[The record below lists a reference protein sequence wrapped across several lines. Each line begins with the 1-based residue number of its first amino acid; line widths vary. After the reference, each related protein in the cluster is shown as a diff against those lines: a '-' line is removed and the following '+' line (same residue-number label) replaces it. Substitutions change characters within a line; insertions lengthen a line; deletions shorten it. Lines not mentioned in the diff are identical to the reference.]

1 VKKQPGGFMVDLKIA
16 HIINPLIVDESSDLY
31 VAQPIT
37 FETMKRA
44 KESAKNK
51 VDVELFAAFFP
62 EDEGIVPG
70 YLKKTKPLEKSIL
83 DIKKFDHK
91 KKLPLIKDILD
102 RLYEKSTAD
111 YFIYTNV
118 DIALKPGF
126 YLFVRK
132 MIHRG
137 YDGFV
142 INRRTISKHYSR
154 IDQIPK
160 MAAEKGEKH
169 PGYDCFI
176 FRRAVY
182 PEYILGS
189 ACIGANWIGKVII
202 SNVITFANQFRLFEN
217 EHVTFHIGDNRSW
230 ENNKLNDYHQYNE
243 IELNKVLN
251 HLMRYENAQKN
262 KLVNEIYNTHFK
274 NWNKIVIPG
283 NAISLNSPVF
293 NLPTKPRNIYHSN
306 FRNSGSWEKYEKQLI
321 RQDPIFIVGHARSGT
336 TLVQSLIATQ
346 SNIYSFPE
354 TNFFWNVRPKLKV
367 ERDRVREYSLD
378 DVLSTLR
385 SRSPLSKNAEHHIRL
400 LAQQDILSPKM
411 LFEIIV
417 IDNLLNQVD
426 YKKLKEVRWMEKT
439 PNHEFYLDVISRFYP
454 QAKIVYVIRNPEKTI
469 LSRRTYFNEENFPV
483 KIHVEMWLD
492 SVNAIEKFKKIKPA
506 SVLIVRLEDIIR
518 NTSAWMA
525 KICKFLDIS
534 FDKEKLKLHKE
545 IAKKFILPWEYWKS
559 DVCKNISSA
568 MALRKG
574 EKLTTIEHAKLIS
587 MTRHKL
593 RKYNYLKNIPVMDI
607 ALLHLIKIKR
617 RIIKYTRKIVPN
629 YKA

>member
-1 VKKQPGGFMVDLKIA
+1 VKKQPGGFMVNLKIA

-51 VDVELFAAFFP
+51 VDVELFVAFYP
-62 EDEGIVPG
+62 EDKGIVPD
-70 YLKKTKPLEKSIL
+70 YFKKTKPLDQSIL
-83 DIKKFDHK
+83 DIGKFDHK

-102 RLYEKSTAD
+102 RLYERSTAD

-118 DIALKPGF
+118 DIALNPGF
-126 YLFVRK
+126 YLFVRE

-142 INRRTISKHYSR
+142 INRRTISKHYNR
-154 IDQIPK
+154 IDQIPE

-176 FRRAVY
+176 FRRAIY

-202 SNVITFANQFRLFEN
+202 SNVITFANRFRLFED
-217 EHVTFHIGDNRSW
+217 EHVTFHIGDDRSW
-230 ENNKLNDYHQYNE
+230 KNDKLDDYHQHNE
-243 IELNKVLN
+243 TELNKVLN

-274 NWNKIVIPG
+274 NWKKTVIPG
-283 NAISLNSPVF
+283 NVISLNSPVF
-293 NLPTKPRNIYHSN
+293 NLPAKPGNIYHSN

-354 TNFFWNVRPKLKV
+354 TNFFWNVRSKLKV
-367 ERDRVREYSLD
+367 EGDRVRESCLD
-378 DVLSTLR
+378 NVLSTLR
-385 SRSPLSKNAEHHIRL
+385 SRSPLSKNAEEHIRM
-400 LAQQDILSPKM
+400 LAHQDMLSPKM

-417 IDNLLNQVD
+417 IDNLINQVD
-426 YKKLKEVRWMEKT
+426 YKGLKDVRWLEKT
-439 PNHEFYLDVISRFYP
+439 PNHEFYLDVIFRFYP

-469 LSRRTYFNEENFPV
+469 LSRRTYFNEENFPM
-483 KIHVEMWLD
+483 KIHVGMWLD
-492 SVNAIEKFKKIKPA
+492 SVNAIEKFKMIKPA
-506 SVLIVRLEDIIR
+506 SVLIVRLEDITR
-518 NTSAWMA
+518 DTSAWMA
-525 KICKFLDIS
+525 KICEFLDIP

-568 MALRKG
+568 TALRKD
-574 EKLTTIEHAKLIS
+574 EKLTAEEQAKLRLL
-587 MTRHKL
+587 TRHKL
-593 RKYNYLKNIPVMDI
+593 KKYKYLKAPP
-607 ALLHLIKIKR
+607 ALGVVYLLLSKIKR
-617 RIIKYTRKIVPN
+617 RIIKYSRKIVPN
-629 YKA
+629 